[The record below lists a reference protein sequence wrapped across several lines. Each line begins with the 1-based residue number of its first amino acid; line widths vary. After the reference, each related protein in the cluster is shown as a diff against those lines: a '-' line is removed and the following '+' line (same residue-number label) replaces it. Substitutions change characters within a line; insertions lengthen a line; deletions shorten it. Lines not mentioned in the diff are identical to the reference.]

1 MEKPKKIPYYQIES
15 SAIPFAGQKWKGYM
29 GSEGC
34 MPLNTQKTVSMDRL
48 APGEPAPPPKPKPT
62 AEQRKAQQAEET
74 RRKWLAQQAKKQ
86 PQPTDKPQEKPPAP
100 DAEEC
105 ENPPVFDMLDIPDTM
120 EKMKWPVSAKI
131 ARKWFY
137 GSKHIFD
144 GKPDSVQ
151 PIDDSTVTLDWVLK
165 FGSLKEKFHALLAK
179 GIYSED
185 PIIEAKKTVSKKA
198 KEIFSK
204 GNSMDLSFN
213 TTPFLGD
220 LRQFHIDWHF
230 QHAPITDTDTMSS
243 RLTLNDLTSSLANFA
258 IYVAIG
264 NVVVSG
270 DKYFKYDGK
279 AGTKTYC
286 LDPKVQITHV
296 YVYIKDNYSFID
308 KKGSKKSQYLGH
320 WNKAGAIVTNGGI
333 IGKLTKTDIGN
344 APDSYVDEKIR
355 LQIFNEKGDL
365 VALRH
370 FAVNRDSNPRGELE
384 YHPDHITYYD
394 RSAESYE
401 KTIAM
406 PPTTLD
412 WIRARIPLLD

>member
-230 QHAPITDTDTMSS
+230 QQAPITDTDTMSS
-243 RLTLNDLTSSLANFA
+243 RLTLNDLTSYWQILLSMWPLEMWWSPATSILNMTVKLEQKHIAWIRKFKSRMSMCISKTTILSLTR
-258 IYVAIG
+258 
-264 NVVVSG
+264 
-270 DKYFKYDGK
+270 K
-279 AGTKTYC
+279 AQRNPSILATG
-286 LDPKVQITHV
+286 
-296 YVYIKDNYSFID
+296 
-308 KKGSKKSQYLGH
+308 
-320 WNKAGAIVTNGGI
+320 
-333 IGKLTKTDIGN
+333 
-344 APDSYVDEKIR
+344 IR
-355 LQIFNEKGDL
+355 LE
-365 VALRH
+365 
-370 FAVNRDSNPRGELE
+370 
-384 YHPDHITYYD
+384 
-394 RSAESYE
+394 
-401 KTIAM
+401 
-406 PPTTLD
+406 
-412 WIRARIPLLD
+412 PL